1 MEPDEL
7 SDALRALRRQTD
19 EDVRRRFDRSLP
31 FSDMLFDRWERA
43 DRLGFGEG
51 ASVYDSA
58 LIFGDVRVGEQ
69 TWVGPYTVLDGSGG
83 GLTIGSY
90 CSISAGVQIYTHD
103 TVLWALSGGQA
114 KPRRAPVAIGDQCY
128 LGSMAIVE
136 AGVEVGD
143 EAVVAANSFVNTP
156 VASRTIVAGS
166 PARPIGRVED
176 TDDGITLVYDPGSPK
191 PGAHA

>member
-143 EAVVAANSFVNTP
+143 
-156 VASRTIVAGS
+156 
-166 PARPIGRVED
+166 
-176 TDDGITLVYDPGSPK
+176 
-191 PGAHA
+191 